1 VQIEKGGKIMA
12 SYTSSERISLLITSA
27 LIIIGLL
34 GSIYA
39 SMYSHPLMN
48 LAFVELTLVAIITM
62 LFLTFIP
69 GVFPRNIKAESIYYS
84 GLAKEPYI
92 SDEQIYHPKMP
103 TTQVTLLAVSV
114 LVFWALQLIPVIKD
128 VPLYVN
134 LIALGAF
141 VLGAGYFLVDRVTPK
156 EGQK

>member
-1 VQIEKGGKIMA
+1 MV
-12 SYTSSERISLLITSA
+12 SYTSSERISLLISSA
-27 LIIIGLL
+27 MIVIGLL

-39 SMYSHPLMN
+39 SMYAHPVMN
-48 LAFVELTLVAIITM
+48 LAFVELTLVAVITM
-62 LFLTFIP
+62 LFLSFIP

-92 SDEQIYHPKMP
+92 SNEQVYRPKMP
-103 TTQVTLLAVSV
+103 TMHVTLLAVSV
-114 LVFWALQLIPVIKD
+114 LVFWALQFISLIKA

-141 VLGAGYFLVDRVTPK
+141 VLGVGYYLVDMGGK
-156 EGQK
+156 KGEQK

>member
-1 VQIEKGGKIMA
+1 
-12 SYTSSERISLLITSA
+12 
-27 LIIIGLL
+27 
-34 GSIYA
+34 
-39 SMYSHPLMN
+39 MN
-48 LAFVELTLVAIITM
+48 LAFVELTLVAIITL
-62 LFLTFIP
+62 LFLSFIP

-92 SDEQIYHPKMP
+92 SDEQIYRPKMP

-141 VLGAGYFLVDRVTPK
+141 VLGVGYFLVDRVTPK